1 MKTKYLAV
9 GPDVVTHN
17 SLRNNVRY
25 IQTISKVCSNMPTR
39 IIKSFVPFFTKL
51 SFFMTLK
58 VINLKVFF
66 SEMLKEESVNNT
78 THLEIVI
85 TPNPF
90 DIKPLLPANL
100 VCPPPPCLQTGDGGR
115 WWCFEKRQKLEH
127 LLHFPFLHCHQS
139 HHHMTIE
146 ALENVVLKSIS
157 KFQEREREKEGP
169 IFIGDMCI
177 CRFNGET
184 EVLSIFYVCMAK
196 ST

>member
-1 MKTKYLAV
+1 
-9 GPDVVTHN
+9 
-17 SLRNNVRY
+17 
-25 IQTISKVCSNMPTR
+25 
-39 IIKSFVPFFTKL
+39 
-51 SFFMTLK
+51 
-58 VINLKVFF
+58 
-66 SEMLKEESVNNT
+66 MLKEESVNNT

-157 KFQEREREKEGP
+157 KFQERERERRRVPSLLVTCAFVASMEKPKCFLYSMYAWPRAHSRKYSVVVMRGIFNP
-169 IFIGDMCI
+169 ICS
-177 CRFNGET
+177 CVTLQN
-184 EVLSIFYVCMAK
+184 YA
-196 ST
+196 